1 MTDDLFTVTRFDR
14 QGRPVDTLSGLPR
27 DTCDRSHMGGGTYV
41 HLDDTELVFKPY
53 RQTDPYRTER
63 QDYLSPGRPRLSNS
77 QILAAA
83 KRFEADGEMDNAVN
97 MLGLLK

>member
-1 MTDDLFTVTRFDR
+1 MRLADDLHVLILFDR
-14 QGRPVDTLSGLPR
+14 QGRECYRGPKTR
-27 DTCDRSHMGGGTYV
+27 DTTRPTLGASY
-41 HLDDTELVFKPY
+41 LIAPERELVFKPY
-53 RQTDPYRTER
+53 HLGQPS
-63 QDYLSPGRPRLSNS
+63 LRPRPASTRRLSNL